1 MFTTLRSRLIASY
14 VLIIVTC
21 LAVTGIVLAALLI
34 PQVSRLTY
42 LRLAEQGLSITLRVI
57 SLRGQGLTPGQI
69 VDTLEQ
75 RGGTD
80 GNSVLIVTGEGT
92 VLASTEDDWVGRE
105 LDISLKPAERS
116 AFLRPYAQGALRTRQ
131 GLFYYVA
138 LPTSL
143 RVRAQSEAE
152 SETWYVVLLSQ
163 PRRMLASLLADISI
177 GVVAT
182 GVVALLVSTGVA
194 FLIARSIAKP
204 LRRITT
210 ATEEISRGNYEE
222 QLDIT
227 SPEEIHRLA
236 TSFNAMAREV
246 EASRQAQRDFVANVS
261 HDLKTPLTSIQGF
274 SQAILDG
281 TAASEDS
288 RLRAAQVIHEEV
300 DRMTRLVDDLLDL
313 ARIEAGQVVMAREP
327 VALPSLLRDCAEK
340 MALRAQQADVRL
352 EVHSEGELVVAG
364 DRDRLAQVVS
374 NLLDNALKH
383 TPSGGRITLTARPL
397 VVETVKRGEPP
408 VSLAEIA
415 VSDTGEGIPPEDLSR
430 IFERFYRGDK
440 SRGKSGRGA
449 GLGLAIVREIV
460 QAHGGKIGAE
470 SVLGLGTRITLT
482 LPSLSTRSTDD
493 A

>member
-1 MFTTLRSRLIASY
+1 MGKRT
-14 VLIIVTC
+14 VLVVDDEQHIID
-21 LAVTGIVLAALLI
+21 LA
-34 PQVSRLTY
+34 RMY
-42 LRLAEQGLSITLRVI
+42 
-57 SLRGQGLTPGQI
+57 
-69 VDTLEQ
+69 LEQ
-75 RGGTD
+75 EGFNVEQALD
-80 GNSVLIVTGEGT
+80 GAEALRQIR
-92 VLASTEDDWVGRE
+92 D
-105 LDISLKPAERS
+105 LKPALIILDLMLPEIDGWDVCR
-116 AFLRPYAQGALRTRQ
+116 RTRDDSDVPIIMLTARSDDVDKIV
-131 GLFYYVA
+131 GLELGADDYLTKPFNPRELVA
-138 LPTSL
+138 
-143 RVRAQSEAE
+143 RVRAILRRYERSVQPGAALHLGDLTIDAAGREA
-152 SETWYVVLLSQ
+152 TLGAQ
-163 PRRMLASLLADISI
+163 PLQLRTKEF
-177 GVVAT
+177 AT
-182 GVVALLVSTGVA
+182 GVVALLVSAGVA

-210 ATEEISRGNYEE
+210 ATEEIARGNYEE

-227 SPEEIHRLA
+227 SPEEIRRLA

-281 TAASEDS
+281 TAASEES
-288 RLRAAQVIHEEV
+288 LLRAAQVIHEEA

-352 EVHSEGELVVAG
+352 EVHSEGEPVVAG
-364 DRDRLAQVVS
+364 DRDRLAQVIS

-408 VSLAEIA
+408 VSLAEVA
-415 VSDTGEGIPPEDLSR
+415 VSDTGDGIPPEDLSR

-493 A
+493 T

>member
-1 MFTTLRSRLIASY
+1 MFTTLRSRLIGSY

-21 LAVTGIVLAALLI
+21 LAITGIVLAALLI

-57 SLRGQGLTPGQI
+57 SLRGQGLAPARI
-69 VDTLEQ
+69 VDTLQQ
-75 RGGTD
+75 RGGID
-80 GNSVLIVTGEGT
+80 GNFVLIVTGDGR
-92 VLASTEDDWVGRE
+92 VLASTEDEWMGRE
-105 LDISLKPAERS
+105 LNVSLQPSERT
-116 AFLRPYAQGALRTRQ
+116 ALLRPYTQGTLRTRQ

-163 PRRMLASLLADISI
+163 PRRMLTSLLADISI

-194 FLIARSIAKP
+194 FLVARSIAKP
-204 LRRITT
+204 LKRITT
-210 ATEEISRGNYEE
+210 ATEEIARGNYEG

-288 RLRAAQVIHEEV
+288 RLRAAQVIHEEA
-300 DRMTRLVDDLLDL
+300 DRMTHLVDDLLDL
-313 ARIEAGQVVMAREP
+313 AQIEAGQVVMAREP
-327 VALPSLLRDCAEK
+327 VALPFLLRDCAEK

-352 EVHSEGELVVAG
+352 EVHSEGELVVSG

-374 NLLDNALKH
+374 NLIDNALKH
-383 TPSGGRITLTARPL
+383 TPAGGRITLTARPL
-397 VVETVKRGEPP
+397 VVEPAKRGEPP
-408 VSLAEIA
+408 VSKAEIA
-415 VSDTGEGIPPEDLSR
+415 ISDTGEGIPPEDLSR

-460 QAHGGKIGAE
+460 QAHGGEIRAE

>member
-1 MFTTLRSRLIASY
+1 MFTTLRSRLIGSY

-21 LAVTGIVLAALLI
+21 LAITGIVLAALLI

-57 SLRGQGLTPGQI
+57 SLRGQGLTPGRI
-69 VDTLEQ
+69 IDTLQQ
-75 RGGTD
+75 RGGID
-80 GNSVLIVTGEGT
+80 GNFVLIVTGDGR
-92 VLASTEDDWVGRE
+92 VLASTEDEWMGRE
-105 LDISLKPAERS
+105 LNVSLQPSERT
-116 AFLRPYAQGALRTRQ
+116 ALLRPYTQGTLRTRQ

-163 PRRMLASLLADISI
+163 PRRMLTSLLADISI

-194 FLIARSIAKP
+194 FLVARSIAKP
-204 LRRITT
+204 LKRITT
-210 ATEEISRGNYEE
+210 ATEEIARGNYEG

-261 HDLKTPLTSIQGF
+261 HDLKTPLTSVQGF

-288 RLRAAQVIHEEV
+288 RLRAAQVIHEEA
-300 DRMTRLVDDLLDL
+300 DRMTHLVDDLLDL

-327 VALPSLLRDCAEK
+327 VALPFLLRDCAEK

-352 EVHSEGELVVAG
+352 EVHSAGELVAAG
-364 DRDRLAQVVS
+364 DRDRLAQVIS
-374 NLLDNALKH
+374 NLIDNALKH
-383 TPSGGRITLTARPL
+383 TPAGGRITLTARPL
-397 VVETVKRGEPP
+397 VVEPAKRGEPP
-408 VSLAEIA
+408 VSKAEIA
-415 VSDTGEGIPPEDLSR
+415 ISDTGEGIPPEDLSR

-460 QAHGGKIGAE
+460 QAHGGEIRAE

>member
-1 MFTTLRSRLIASY
+1 MGKRT
-14 VLIIVTC
+14 VLVVDDEQHIID
-21 LAVTGIVLAALLI
+21 LA
-34 PQVSRLTY
+34 RMY
-42 LRLAEQGLSITLRVI
+42 
-57 SLRGQGLTPGQI
+57 
-69 VDTLEQ
+69 LEQ
-75 RGGTD
+75 EGFNVEQALD
-80 GNSVLIVTGEGT
+80 GAEALRQIR
-92 VLASTEDDWVGRE
+92 D
-105 LDISLKPAERS
+105 LKPALIILDLMLPEIDGWDVCR
-116 AFLRPYAQGALRTRQ
+116 RTRDDSDVPIIMLTARSDDVDKIV
-131 GLFYYVA
+131 GLELGADDYLTKPFNPRELVA
-138 LPTSL
+138 
-143 RVRAQSEAE
+143 RVRAILRRYERSVQPGAALHLGDLTIDAAGREA
-152 SETWYVVLLSQ
+152 TLGAQ
-163 PRRMLASLLADISI
+163 PLQLRTKEF
-177 GVVAT
+177 AT
-182 GVVALLVSTGVA
+182 GVVALLVSAGVA

-210 ATEEISRGNYEE
+210 ATEEIARGNYEE

-227 SPEEIHRLA
+227 SPEEIRRLA
-236 TSFNAMAREV
+236 TSFNAMAREI

-281 TAASEDS
+281 TAASEES
-288 RLRAAQVIHEEV
+288 LLRAAQVIHEEA

-352 EVHSEGELVVAG
+352 EVHSEGEPVVAG
-364 DRDRLAQVVS
+364 DRDRLAQVIS

-493 A
+493 T

>member
-1 MFTTLRSRLIASY
+1 MFTTLRSRLIGSY

-21 LAVTGIVLAALLI
+21 LAITGIVLAALLI

-57 SLRGQGLTPGQI
+57 SLRGQGLTPGRI
-69 VDTLEQ
+69 IDTLQQ
-75 RGGTD
+75 RGGID
-80 GNSVLIVTGEGT
+80 GNFVLIVTGDGR
-92 VLASTEDDWVGRE
+92 VLASTEDEWMGRE
-105 LDISLKPAERS
+105 LNVSLQPSERT
-116 AFLRPYAQGALRTRQ
+116 ALLRPYTQGTLRTRQ

-163 PRRMLASLLADISI
+163 PRRMLTSLLADISI

-194 FLIARSIAKP
+194 FLVARSIAKP
-204 LRRITT
+204 LKRITT
-210 ATEEISRGNYEE
+210 ATEEIARGNYEG

-288 RLRAAQVIHEEV
+288 RLRAAQVIHEEA
-300 DRMTRLVDDLLDL
+300 DRMTHLVDDLLDL
-313 ARIEAGQVVMAREP
+313 AQIEAGQVVMAREP
-327 VALPSLLRDCAEK
+327 VALPFLLRDCAEK

-352 EVHSEGELVVAG
+352 EVRSEGELVVSG
-364 DRDRLAQVVS
+364 DRDRLTQVIS
-374 NLLDNALKH
+374 NLIDNALKH
-383 TPSGGRITLTARPL
+383 TPAGGRITLTARPL
-397 VVETVKRGEPP
+397 VVEPAKRGEPP
-408 VSLAEIA
+408 VSKAEIA
-415 VSDTGEGIPPEDLSR
+415 ISDTGEGIPPEDLSR

-460 QAHGGKIGAE
+460 QAHGGEIRAE